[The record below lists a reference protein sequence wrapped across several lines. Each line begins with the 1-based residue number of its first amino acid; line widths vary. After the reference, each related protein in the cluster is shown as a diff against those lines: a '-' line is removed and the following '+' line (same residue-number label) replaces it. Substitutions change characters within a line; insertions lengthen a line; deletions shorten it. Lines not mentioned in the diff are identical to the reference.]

1 MRKILQL
8 SADHHARGD
17 RFASCE
23 NIVSR
28 SQTSSL
34 PPSPRV
40 FDNSAKYLGT
50 SLNDQLLQRP
60 DLTNSLVGVLS
71 QANPLEQIAL
81 MADVEAMCHQ
91 VRVRPSDFDALR
103 FLWWPNGNLDNEPKE
118 YLIRV
123 HLFGGASSPSCAN
136 FASKKT
142 AQKKTEF
149 DLETIEIEERNFYV
163 DDCLKSVSSEELA
176 VNLSGHLCEL
186 LAGGGFKLLAYRVAL
201 PFT

>member
-1 MRKILQL
+1 MHDIVFFQFFKHFWFPLPVCFLLLKSLKIFTVRKILQL

-50 SLNDQLLQRP
+50 SLNDQLLRRP

-71 QANPLEQIAL
+71 RAYPLEQIAL
-81 MADVEAMCHQ
+81 MADVEAMFHQ

-103 FLWWPNGNLDNEPKE
+103 FLWWPNRKGDQMKGRRDPACPS
-118 YLIRV
+118 YLLPCSV
-123 HLFGGASSPSCAN
+123 H
-136 FASKKT
+136 
-142 AQKKTEF
+142 
-149 DLETIEIEERNFYV
+149 
-163 DDCLKSVSSEELA
+163 
-176 VNLSGHLCEL
+176 
-186 LAGGGFKLLAYRVAL
+186 
-201 PFT
+201 